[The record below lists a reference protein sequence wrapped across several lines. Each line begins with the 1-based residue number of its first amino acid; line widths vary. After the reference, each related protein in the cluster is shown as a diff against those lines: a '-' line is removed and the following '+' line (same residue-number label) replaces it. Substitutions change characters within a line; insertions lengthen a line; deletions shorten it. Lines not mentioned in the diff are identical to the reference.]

1 MIKKGK
7 FMNIGI
13 VGAGKIV
20 KEALPVMSEIPEI
33 HIQSIVTTGRNPEN
47 VAQLQ
52 KQFDI
57 KQVFEDFQAFI
68 EDEKIDT
75 VYLAVPNHLHFDY
88 ARKAIAK
95 NKHVICEKPFTL
107 TTEELIILKDL
118 AEQQK
123 VIIIEAITNL
133 YLSNYDVLKQSIPEI
148 GNCKIAQFNYS
159 QYSSRF
165 DDFKNDIIQ
174 PAFDPSKG
182 GGALMDINVYNVH
195 LAVGLFGKPNK
206 VTYFANI
213 EKNID
218 TSGILQLEYE
228 DMKVVCIGAK
238 DSSSDNQS
246 YIQGDKA
253 TINLK
258 GPTNELNAF
267 ELKYHTGG
275 TQYYQV
281 NVHKHRMYEEFVKIE
296 KVIREQNTIF
306 ATRQLEHSI
315 HVLDVLEQA
324 LTSANLSI
332 GPSIK

>member
-1 MIKKGK
+1 
-7 FMNIGI
+7 
-13 VGAGKIV
+13 KIV

-148 GNCKIAQFNYS
+148 GNCKIAQFNYP

-182 GGALMDINVYNVH
+182 GGALMDINAYNVH

-206 VTYFANI
+206 VTYFPHI
-213 EKNID
+213 EKQID
-218 TSGILQLEYE
+218 PSGIL
-228 DMKVVCIGAK
+228 VVEHDDIKAVFIGAT
-238 DSSSDNQS
+238 DPSSDKQS
-246 YIQGDKA
+246 YIHGDKA

-258 GPTNELNAF
+258 GPTNELIAF
-267 ELKYHTGG
+267 ELNYHTGG
-275 TQYYQV
+275 TEYYQV
-281 NVHKHRMYEEFVKIE
+281 DAHRHQMDEEFVKIE
-296 KVIREQNTIF
+296 
-306 ATRQLEHSI
+306 
-315 HVLDVLEQA
+315 
-324 LTSANLSI
+324 
-332 GPSIK
+332 

>member
-1 MIKKGK
+1 MIQNCRYFIIDNKFYDKKGK

-148 GNCKIAQFNYS
+148 EIAKLL
-159 QYSSRF
+159 SS
-165 DDFKNDIIQ
+165 
-174 PAFDPSKG
+174 
-182 GGALMDINVYNVH
+182 
-195 LAVGLFGKPNK
+195 
-206 VTYFANI
+206 
-213 EKNID
+213 
-218 TSGILQLEYE
+218 
-228 DMKVVCIGAK
+228 
-238 DSSSDNQS
+238 
-246 YIQGDKA
+246 
-253 TINLK
+253 TI
-258 GPTNELNAF
+258 
-267 ELKYHTGG
+267 
-275 TQYYQV
+275 
-281 NVHKHRMYEEFVKIE
+281 
-296 KVIREQNTIF
+296 
-306 ATRQLEHSI
+306 HSI
-315 HVLDVLEQA
+315 PQDLMIL
-324 LTSANLSI
+324 
-332 GPSIK
+332 K

>member
-1 MIKKGK
+1 
-7 FMNIGI
+7 MNIGI

-165 DDFKNDIIQ
+165 DDFKKDIIQ

-206 VTYFANI
+206 VIYFANI
-213 EKNID
+213 EKKYRYFWY
-218 TSGILQLEYE
+218 L
-228 DMKVVCIGAK
+228 
-238 DSSSDNQS
+238 
-246 YIQGDKA
+246 
-253 TINLK
+253 TI
-258 GPTNELNAF
+258 
-267 ELKYHTGG
+267 
-275 TQYYQV
+275 
-281 NVHKHRMYEEFVKIE
+281 RI
-296 KVIREQNTIF
+296 
-306 ATRQLEHSI
+306 
-315 HVLDVLEQA
+315 
-324 LTSANLSI
+324 
-332 GPSIK
+332 